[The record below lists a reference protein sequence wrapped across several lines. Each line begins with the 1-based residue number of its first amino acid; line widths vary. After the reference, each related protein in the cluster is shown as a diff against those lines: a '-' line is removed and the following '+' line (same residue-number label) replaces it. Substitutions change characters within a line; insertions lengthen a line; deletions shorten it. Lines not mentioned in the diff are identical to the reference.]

1 MEDEI
6 LKKAEV
12 LIEAY
17 PYIKKYKGKTF
28 VIKIGGSILRIDEAK
43 ENILQDIAFLE
54 VVGINVI
61 LICGGGPFITEEIE
75 KRGGKVKFIDGLR
88 ITDKKTLEIVKSI
101 LFNVRDSIINEL
113 KNKFNLSASSL
124 TPEEKFITGKKI
136 HYQRGE
142 EVVDLGFVGQVV
154 DVNIKYIEEK
164 LKKEKVLVVA
174 PLAFDKEG
182 ILLNI
187 NGDAVASSIAENMKA
202 EKLIFITD
210 VLGIMRHPEK
220 AETLISVLELSQ
232 GDDLI
237 NKKIIKEGMIP
248 KVRSAMKA
256 IRKGVKKVH
265 IISGNISHSIL
276 LEVFTK
282 SGIGTEIIK
291 NGEKAD

>member
-43 ENILQDIAFLE
+43 EDILQDIAFLE

-75 KRGGKVKFIDGLR
+75 KRGGKAKFIDGLR
-88 ITDKKTLEIVKSI
+88 ITDKKTLEIVKDV
-101 LFNVRDSIINEL
+101 LYNVRDSIINEL

-142 EVVDLGFVGQVV
+142 EVVDLGFVGQVA
-154 DVNIKYIEEK
+154 DVNVKYIEEK
-164 LKKEKVLVVA
+164 VKKEKVLVVA

-182 ILLNI
+182 VLLNI
-187 NGDAVASSIAENMKA
+187 NGDAVSSSIAENMKA

-265 IISGNISHSIL
+265 IISGNVSHSIL

-282 SGIGTEIIK
+282 SGIGTEIVK

>member
-17 PYIKKYKGKTF
+17 PYIKKYRGKTF

>member
-164 LKKEKVLVVA
+164 LKKERVLVVA

>member
-17 PYIKKYKGKTF
+17 PYIKKYRGKTF

-43 ENILQDIAFLE
+43 EDILQDIAFLE

-75 KRGGKVKFIDGLR
+75 KRGGKAKFIDGLR
-88 ITDKKTLEIVKSI
+88 VTDKKTLEIVKDV
-101 LFNVRDSIINEL
+101 LYNVRDSIINEL

-124 TPEEKFITGKKI
+124 TPEEKFITSKKI

-142 EVVDLGFVGQVV
+142 EVIDLGFVGQVA
-154 DVNIKYIEEK
+154 DVNVKYIEEK
-164 LKKEKVLVVA
+164 LKKEKVLVAA

-182 ILLNI
+182 VLLNI

-220 AETLISVLELSQ
+220 AETLISVLELSE
-232 GDDLI
+232 GEELI
-237 NKKIIKEGMIP
+237 RKKIIKEGMIP
-248 KVRSAMKA
+248 KVRSAMNA
-256 IRKGVKKVH
+256 IKKGVKKVH
-265 IISGNISHSIL
+265 IISGNVSHSIL

-282 SGIGTEIIK
+282 SGVGTEIIK

>member
-1 MEDEI
+1 VEDEI
-6 LKKAEV
+6 NKKADV

-17 PYIKKYKGKTF
+17 SYIKKYKGKTF

-88 ITDKKTLEIVKSI
+88 ITDKKTLEIVKNI
-101 LFNVRDSIINEL
+101 LYSVRDSIINEL
-113 KNKFNLSASSL
+113 KNKFNLSASAL
-124 TPEEKFITGKKI
+124 IPEEKFITSKKI
-136 HYQRGE
+136 HYQKGE
-142 EVVDLGFVGQVV
+142 EVVDIGFVGQVA
-154 DVNIKYIEEK
+154 DVNIEYIEEK
-164 LKKEKVLVVA
+164 IKKEKVLVAA

-182 ILLNI
+182 TLLNI

-220 AETLISVLELSQ
+220 TETLISVLELSE
-232 GDDLI
+232 GEELI

-248 KVRSAMKA
+248 KVRSAMNA

-282 SGIGTEIIK
+282 SLNGT
-291 NGEKAD
+291 

>member
-113 KNKFNLSASSL
+113 KNKFDLSASSL
-124 TPEEKFITGKKI
+124 VPEEKFITGKKI

>member
-6 LKKAEV
+6 NKKADV

-17 PYIKKYKGKTF
+17 PYIKQYKGKTF

-88 ITDKKTLEIVKSI
+88 ITDKKTLEIVKNI

-113 KNKFNLSASSL
+113 KNKFNLSASAL
-124 TPEEKFITGKKI
+124 IPEEKFITSKKI
-136 HYQRGE
+136 HYQKGE
-142 EVVDLGFVGQVV
+142 EVVDIGFVGQVAN
-154 DVNIKYIEEK
+154 VNIKYIEEK

>member
-282 SGIGTEIIK
+282 SG
-291 NGEKAD
+291 

>member
-17 PYIKKYKGKTF
+17 PYIKKYRGKTF

-88 ITDKKTLEIVKSI
+88 ITDKKTLEIVKNI

-124 TPEEKFITGKKI
+124 VPEEKFITGKKI

>member
-124 TPEEKFITGKKI
+124 VPEEKFITGKKI

-265 IISGNISHSIL
+265 IISGNVSHSIL

-282 SGIGTEIIK
+282 SGVGTEIIK

>member
-1 MEDEI
+1 VEDEI
-6 LKKAEV
+6 LKKADV

-43 ENILQDIAFLE
+43 EDILQDVAFLE

-88 ITDKKTLEIVKSI
+88 VTDKKTLEIVKDV

-113 KNKFNLSASSL
+113 KNKFDLSASSL
-124 TPEEKFITGKKI
+124 TPEEEFITGKKI

-142 EVVDLGFVGQVV
+142 EVVDLGFVGQVA

-164 LKKEKVLVVA
+164 LKKEKVLVAA

-182 ILLNI
+182 VLLNI
-187 NGDAVASSIAENMKA
+187 NGDAVSSSIAENIKA

-220 AETLISVLELSQ
+220 AETLISVLELSE
-232 GDDLI
+232 GEELI
-237 NKKIIKEGMIP
+237 KKKIIKEGMIP
-248 KVRSAMKA
+248 KVRSAMNA
-256 IRKGVKKVH
+256 IKKGVKKVH

-282 SGIGTEIIK
+282 SGIGTEIVK
-291 NGEKAD
+291 NGEKPD

>member
-1 MEDEI
+1 VEDEI
-6 LKKAEV
+6 LKKADV
-12 LIEAY
+12 LIESY

-43 ENILQDIAFLE
+43 EDILQDIAFLE

-88 ITDKKTLEIVKSI
+88 VTDKKTLEIVKDVLYSM
-101 LFNVRDSIINEL
+101 RDSIINEL
-113 KNKFNLSASSL
+113 KNKFDLSASSL
-124 TPEEKFITGKKI
+124 TPEEKFITSKKI

-142 EVVDLGFVGQVV
+142 EVVDLGFVGQVA

-164 LKKEKVLVVA
+164 IKKEKVLVAA

-182 ILLNI
+182 VLLNI
-187 NGDAVASSIAENMKA
+187 NGDAVASSIAENTKA

-220 AETLISVLELSQ
+220 AETLISVLELSE
-232 GDDLI
+232 GDELI
-237 NKKIIKEGMIP
+237 KKKIIKEGMIP
-248 KVRSAMKA
+248 KVRSAMNA
-256 IRKGVKKVH
+256 IKKGVKKVH
-265 IISGNISHSIL
+265 IISGNVSHSIL

-282 SGIGTEIIK
+282 SGVGTEIIK

>member
-6 LKKAEV
+6 LKKADV
-12 LIEAY
+12 LIESY

-43 ENILQDIAFLE
+43 EDILQDIAFLE

-88 ITDKKTLEIVKSI
+88 VTDKKTLEIVKDVLYSM
-101 LFNVRDSIINEL
+101 RDSIINEL
-113 KNKFNLSASSL
+113 KNKFDLSASSL
-124 TPEEKFITGKKI
+124 TPEEKFITSKKI

-142 EVVDLGFVGQVV
+142 EVVDLGFVGQVA

-164 LKKEKVLVVA
+164 IKKEKVLVAA

-182 ILLNI
+182 VLLNI
-187 NGDAVASSIAENMKA
+187 NGDAVASSIAENTKA

-220 AETLISVLELSQ
+220 AETLISVLELSE
-232 GDDLI
+232 GDELI
-237 NKKIIKEGMIP
+237 KKKIIKEGMIP
-248 KVRSAMKA
+248 KVRSAMNA

-265 IISGNISHSIL
+265 IISGNVSHSIL

-282 SGIGTEIIK
+282 SGVGTEIIK

>member
-1 MEDEI
+1 VEDEI
-6 LKKAEV
+6 NKKADV

-17 PYIKKYKGKTF
+17 SYIKKYKGKTF

-88 ITDKKTLEIVKSI
+88 ITDKKTLEIVKNI
-101 LFNVRDSIINEL
+101 LYSVRDSIINEL
-113 KNKFNLSASSL
+113 KNKFNLSASAL
-124 TPEEKFITGKKI
+124 IPEEKFITSKKI
-136 HYQRGE
+136 HYQKGE
-142 EVVDLGFVGQVV
+142 EVVDIGFVGQVA
-154 DVNIKYIEEK
+154 DVNIEYIEEK
-164 LKKEKVLVVA
+164 IKKEKVLVAA

-182 ILLNI
+182 TLLNI

-220 AETLISVLELSQ
+220 TETLISVLELSE
-232 GDDLI
+232 GEELI

-248 KVRSAMKA
+248 KVRSAMNA

>member
-1 MEDEI
+1 VEDEI

-164 LKKEKVLVVA
+164 LKKERVLVVA